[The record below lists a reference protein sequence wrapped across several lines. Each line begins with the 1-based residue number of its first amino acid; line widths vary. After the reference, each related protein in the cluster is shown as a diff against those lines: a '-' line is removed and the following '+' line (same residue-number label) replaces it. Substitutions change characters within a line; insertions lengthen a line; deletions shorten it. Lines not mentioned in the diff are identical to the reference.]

1 VKLKILYIEPHLST
15 GGAPQFALKRIQS
28 LQKFKNEIEIF
39 LVEYS
44 NFSETYVVQ
53 RNEIIKLLG
62 EEHFFT
68 LGGTGEIERKYG
80 LIDIIKNNK
89 IDVIHSEEMLDG
101 FEAFNRIPLDLLNQI
116 YSNDRSWRIVET
128 CHNIWYDPKTNKKLQ
143 PEAYSL
149 VTPYHMDNTFKSTKP
164 MKRLSL
170 YPFEN
175 KVNSLLEEYGTI
187 KGVNTVPLIH
197 KLKIRDELGLDL
209 MKTHVLN
216 VGLWTS
222 GKNQGEGVEVAR
234 TLVESNPN
242 IQFHFIGNQAPNFEG
257 YWGSIMKDLPSNV
270 KVWGERS
277 DVDKF
282 MQACDVFMFNS
293 TWECNPLVVRE
304 SVNYGM
310 KILTRNLPQYSGMF
324 DNYVTP
330 IEGDVENISKQ
341 LLDLIESDDSYE
353 IPMDDSFGQGLLD
366 LYKEVSVL
374 DITQQEPIEN
384 DYVIK
389 QHFVVNPFFE
399 ILGHGD
405 KEFNIKLFDDKSLVY
420 ENNIKINSWVKLNRE
435 YYTKWKTEVREN
447 NNLIYKNVLD
457 LEDKRVYISFG
468 SKSLGDTLAWIP
480 YCEEFRLKHN
490 CKLIVSTFMNY
501 LFKTQYPEIE
511 FVEPGEVVLN
521 IHAQYR
527 LGWFY
532 NQDGELNTNIHKT
545 DIKTQ
550 PLQKTATDILG
561 LDYKEIRPNLNLPNV
576 EKKKKVGIGF
586 HSTAQAKYWNNKS
599 GWQEVVD
606 YLNNLGY
613 ECMIYSKEGDG
624 YMNNFYPKGVSVF
637 KGGNLQEVINDLST
651 CEFFIGL
658 GSGLSWLAWACK
670 LPVVLISG
678 FSEKWAETKLD
689 TYRVINENVCH
700 GCFNWDRLD
709 AGDWNW
715 CPLHKGTD
723 RQFECSKQITSE
735 MVIKEINKIMNKEE
749 KSIEIDEVTF
759 DWGKKSEWYVSQAT
773 QEIFEYNIYERLFEV
788 EEGDI
793 VVDLGASLGPFTYS
807 ILSKN
812 PKQCFVVEPLSYHI
826 DILNKNVGRENV
838 KIIQGAISDKKKLEI
853 TWDNITETSPTFT
866 FKEFLDDNNI
876 NKIDFLKCDCEGGE
890 YDVFSKSNIEFLK
903 TIPKIVTEFHLRD
916 DENFHQ
922 CKFRWF
928 RDNILQMFEN
938 FEVYSIDGVNIKW
951 DLWNEHFI
959 EYYNE
964 VIFYF
969 KN

>member
-1 VKLKILYIEPHLST
+1 MKLKILYIEPHLST

-374 DITQQEPIEN
+374 DITQQEPIKN

-399 ILGHGD
+399 ILGQGD
-405 KEFNIKLFDDKSLVY
+405 REFNIKLFDDKSLVY

-447 NNLIYKNVLD
+447 NNLIYENVLD

-532 NQDGELNTNIHKT
+532 NKDGELNSNIHKT

-613 ECMIYSKEGDG
+613 ECMIYSKEGEG

-853 TWDNITETSPTFT
+853 TWDNVTETSPTFT

-890 YDVFSKSNIEFLK
+890 YDVFQKSNIEFLK
-903 TIPKIVTEFHLRD
+903 TIPKIVVEFHLRN

-928 RDNILQMFEN
+928 RDNILSNFEN
-938 FEVYSIDGVNIKW
+938 FEVYSLDGVDIKW